1 LTSAIVILARI
12 LSIGMYFA
20 YLLVKAEAKAE
31 AIKAAIKREKIKAR
45 FESSERKQTRP
56 KGQEQNKLNQKY
68 N

>member
-1 LTSAIVILARI
+1 VLCTI
-12 LSIGMYFA
+12 LSESRS
-20 YLLVKAEAKAE
+20 KQAE

-56 KGQEQNKLNQKY
+56 KGQKQNKLNQKY

>member
-1 LTSAIVILARI
+1 LTFAIIILAQMG
-12 LSIGMYFA
+12 SVGMYFA

-56 KGQEQNKLNQKY
+56 KGQKQIS
-68 N
+68 

>member
-20 YLLVKAEAKAE
+20 YLLAKAE

-56 KGQEQNKLNQKY
+56 KGQKQIS
-68 N
+68 